1 MIPDTMLPFANH
13 VWQST
18 LFVIAMWVTA
28 FMLRKNR
35 AAVRHSLWLV
45 ASIKFLVPFS
55 LLAGIGSHFQWQ
67 QASLTP
73 PPPVSMI
80 FETISQPFSLSTLP
94 VVSLRSTGPSDSPP
108 APQEASRLPAILIAV
123 WICGTAASFFWWFM
137 RWRQVR
143 RGVRLA
149 TASDFIGPLRVMYG
163 PERFEP
169 GVFGIFRPVLLL
181 PKGIANRLSPAQLQA
196 VLAHELCHV
205 RRRDNL
211 TMAIHM
217 TVEALFW
224 FHPFLWWIKSRLID
238 EQERACDEEV
248 LRLGSEPMVYAE
260 SLLKVCEF
268 YVESPLTCVSGV
280 TGSDLKE
287 RVGRIMR
294 NQIGETLNRWT
305 KVALVNIG
313 IAALAT
319 PIVAGMMSASTIQP
333 QTSQTQIR
341 PQASRVAVIEGEV
354 RPEVVSESSGAV
366 EQISLL
372 QQSAPELQAVQLPPR
387 VAFEVASV
395 KVRKIEDSD
404 PRASGIQYL
413 PGGRFTAKGVPL
425 YALIQEAFNSRLTIN
440 IAPEVRASNESM
452 QILMRTPFDVDAVAE
467 KDAIPPNA
475 TAQVRNEKPRL
486 MLQTLLSDRF
496 KLVVHRET
504 REDPVYAILIGSIGH
519 KLLKAAI
526 DETEC
531 VQRPLVRFPIDGK
544 SCHSVQADPR
554 TGIHGEAVAIAD
566 IAKVI
571 LYGDRL
577 IVDRTGLSGLYNI
590 QTSGWAVDVRPLPPD
605 ATEVQKAEFAEAA
618 DPSRPTLLSIFGG
631 LGLRLEAQ
639 TAPVEVIEIRHVE
652 RPSEN

>member
-1 MIPDTMLPFANH
+1 MIPDSMLPFANH

-18 LFVIAMWVTA
+18 LFVIAMCVTA

-55 LLAGIGSHFQWQ
+55 LLASIGSHFQWQ
-67 QASLTP
+67 QASVTP

-80 FETISQPFSLSTLP
+80 FETISQPFSVSTLP
-94 VVSLRSTGPSDSPP
+94 VVPLRSTGPSSSTP
-108 APQEASRLPAILIAV
+108 APQDASRLSATLIAV
-123 WICGTAASFFWWFM
+123 WISGVAASFFWWFM
-137 RWRQVR
+137 GWWQVR
-143 RGVRLA
+143 RAVRMA
-149 TASDFIGPLRVMYG
+149 TPADFIGPLRVMYG

-205 RRRDNL
+205 RHRDNL

-248 LRLGSEPMVYAE
+248 IRLGSEPMVYAE

-268 YVESPLTCVSGV
+268 YVELPLTCVSGV

-305 KVALVNIG
+305 KVALVTIG

-319 PIVAGMMSASTIQP
+319 PIVAGMVSASTFQS
-333 QTSQTQIR
+333 QTSPNQIR

-354 RPEVVSESSGAV
+354 RPEGVSGSSRAEEHV
-366 EQISLL
+366 TLL
-372 QQSAPELQAVQLPPR
+372 QQSAPEVQVAQLQPP

-395 KVRKIEDSD
+395 RIRTMDSV
-404 PRASGIQYL
+404 PVPPAIQYL
-413 PGGRFTAKGVPL
+413 PGGRFVARAVPL
-425 YALIQEAFNSRLTIN
+425 RALIQEAYNSQLIN
-440 IAPEVRASNESM
+440 IAAEVRASNESM
-452 QILMRTPFDVDAVAE
+452 QVLARTPFDVEAVAGKDAV
-467 KDAIPPNA
+467 PPYA
-475 TAQVRNEKPRL
+475 TAQVRNEKIRL
-486 MLQTLLSDRF
+486 MLQTLLFDRF

-504 REDPVYAILIGSIGH
+504 AENPVYAIVIGNNGH
-519 KLLKAAI
+519 RLLKAAI
-526 DETEC
+526 EETEC
-531 VQRPLVRFPIDGK
+531 VQRPFVRFPPDGK

-554 TGIHGEAVAIAD
+554 TGIHGEAVAVAD
-566 IAKVI
+566 IAKLI
-571 LYGDRL
+571 WYRDRP
-577 IVDRTGLSGLYNI
+577 IVDRTGLSALYNI
-590 QTSGWAVDVRPLPPD
+590 QTNGWTVDVGPLPPD
-605 ATEVQKAEFAEAA
+605 ATEFQKAEFAEFA
-618 DPSRPTLLSIFGG
+618 DPSRPTLLSVFGG

-639 TAPVEVIEIRHVE
+639 TAPVEVIEIRHIE